1 MEDNR
6 DWVEAQIA
14 ECERQLSTIPETDW
28 LGRVGFTHRL
38 MRMKGILDALSR
50 KAEQESNKPADGHA
64 ESEAAVG
71 SGSEGGQGFSESDLA
86 LRRRTNWE

>member
-14 ECERQLSTIPETDW
+14 ECHHQLSTLPESDW

-38 MRMKGILDALSR
+38 MRMKGILACIRAKENSEPPQNAIEILK
-50 KAEQESNKPADGHA
+50 KAERPA
-64 ESEAAVG
+64 
-71 SGSEGGQGFSESDLA
+71 SDI
-86 LRRRTNWE
+86 TS